1 MEPLCSAGLAYQ
13 GWAIACELPVVE
25 ILPWGD
31 PVMPVITPRQ
41 LYEQSCIHR
50 LLLSA

>member
-13 GWAIACELPVVE
+13 AWAIACELPVAE

-31 PVMPVITPRQ
+31 PVTPGITLRQ
-41 LYEQSCIHR
+41 LYEQSCISR